1 MSEDQVAAP
10 EEAPSDDWKAGL
22 PEDLRENAAIQPF
35 QDVEN
40 LARGY
45 VNAASMIGRDKI
57 VVPGQHSTAEDWAD
71 IYDKL
76 GRPESHEAYELNA
89 GENANEE
96 LLAWYK
102 NTAHEIGLNNNQAQ
116 QLMERYNEILSA
128 QSEENTIDYDAIQKE
143 SREALKSEYGNAMD
157 DRIRMA
163 KGMLSEHGNPEIS
176 EIELADGSKLGDN
189 VEFLKSM
196 IGIGE
201 FIREKVSEDQYV
213 GGEGRSNAQTPA
225 QLQDRL
231 RELEAPSSP
240 IYDSRHP
247 QRQAYLAERNAI
259 YEELYPEDDEAA

>member
-10 EEAPSDDWKAGL
+10 QEAPSDDWKAQL

-57 VVPGQHSTAEDWAD
+57 VVPGQHSTPEDWAD
-71 IYDKL
+71 VYDKL
-76 GRPESHEAYELNA
+76 GRPESHEAYELNP
-89 GENANEE
+89 GEEPNEE
-96 LLAWYK
+96 LLTWFK

-116 QLMERYNEILSA
+116 QLMDKYNALAANQAEAAMPDI
-128 QSEENTIDYDAIQKE
+128 DAIQNE
-143 SREALKSEYGNAMD
+143 TRAQLKQEYGNAME
-157 DRIRMA
+157 DRLSMA
-163 KGMLSEHGNPEIS
+163 KAMLTEHGIAEIA
-176 EIELADGSKLGDN
+176 EIPLADGSMLGDN
-189 VEFLKSM
+189 AEFLKSM

-213 GGEGRSNAQTPA
+213 GGEGRSSARTPA

-231 RELEAPSSP
+231 LELEAPTSP

-247 QRQAYLAERNAI
+247 QRDAYLAERAAI